1 MVPEPSHPEKVYSIL
16 MVWLSGAVA
25 NVRRMKVREQR
36 RLEHALVV
44 RVFAA
49 PQGDVS
55 LEPDI
60 ELLKAAVVYA
70 DRVVLTSPVAAM
82 AAAVSVLTG
91 EDETAR
97 LQVALEM
104 ARAIDPEG
112 AENLS
117 ALIGTRDHLQRL
129 PRDQR
134 RAQRDLL
141 AGLTRTLRDIQ
152 GDLAKTAAELLD
164 GAGARPLAE
173 AVQAGFVEID
183 PLVLADGDDFT
194 DRFMGTLIETLL
206 DPHSFAVMDEQT
218 TGLVRAMIEEG
229 AARQSPRAAAHSKEA
244 HLNTE
249 LLHSLPAFSRA
260 DLEEVLEI
268 REDLTPHL
276 VRYRATVGEMSTDL
290 TSAAHDIEF
299 TAEAREL
306 LRRRVEPALLEIAE
320 GFNESRRARRVIGE
334 VTTSKEGIGSLGITP
349 TVLMT
354 LAHLDVT
361 GLTAALASVGSTV
374 PLVATALNAAKNAGR
389 ERRQLRKHGLFLAY
403 DAQRRLS
410 AD

>member
-1 MVPEPSHPEKVYSIL
+1 MCAAAGHTP
-16 MVWLSGAVA
+16 
-25 NVRRMKVREQR
+25 R
-36 RLEHALVV
+36 LVV
-44 RVFAA
+44 RVFVS
-49 PQGDVS
+49 PQGSIS
-55 LEPDI
+55 LRPDI

-70 DRVVLTSPVAAM
+70 DRVVLTSPAASM
-82 AAAVSVLTG
+82 AASMSVLTG
-91 EDETAR
+91 PDESAR
-97 LQVALEM
+97 LRTALEM
-104 ARAIDPEG
+104 CRLADPVGATTLATLIEVHAR
-112 AENLS
+112 
-117 ALIGTRDHLQRL
+117 IGTLS
-129 PRDQR
+129 RDQR
-134 RAQRDLL
+134 RAQRHLISETQQAL
-141 AGLTRTLRDIQ
+141 GRMQ
-152 GDLAKTAAELLD
+152 VEMAEKVDEILD
-164 GAGARPLAE
+164 DAGAGPLAD
-173 AVQAGFVEID
+173 AVEAGFVEID
-183 PLVLADGDDFT
+183 PLVRENDHDFIG
-194 DRFMGTLIETLL
+194 RFIETLIETLL
-206 DPHSFAVMDEQT
+206 DPNSFAVMDVQT
-218 TGLVRAMIEEG
+218 TDLVRTMIEEG
-229 AARQSPRAAAHSKEA
+229 AATQSPRAAAHSKEA

-299 TAEAREL
+299 TAEARDL

-320 GFNESRRARRVIGE
+320 GLNESRRARRVIGE

-354 LAHLDVT
+354 LAHLDVR

>member
-1 MVPEPSHPEKVYSIL
+1 
-16 MVWLSGAVA
+16 
-25 NVRRMKVREQR
+25 VRVENPR
-36 RLEHALVV
+36 RLLPGAPLVV

-91 EDETAR
+91 EDEAAR

-104 ARAIDPEG
+104 ARAIDAEG
-112 AENLS
+112 AQNLS
-117 ALIGTRDHLQRL
+117 ALIETRERLQRL

-134 RAQRDLL
+134 RAQRDVL
-141 AGLTRTLRDIQ
+141 AGLTRTLNKVQ
-152 GDLAKTAAELLD
+152 GELAETATELLE

-173 AVQAGFVEID
+173 AVQAGCVEID
-183 PLVLADGDDFT
+183 PLVLTEGDDFT
-194 DRFMGTLIETLL
+194 DRFFATLVETLL

-218 TGLVRAMIEEG
+218 TGIVRAMIEEG
-229 AARQSPRAAAHSKEA
+229 AARQSPRSAAHSREA

-260 DLEEVLEI
+260 GLEEVLEI

-276 VRYRATVGEMSTDL
+276 VRYRATVGEMSTEL
-290 TSAAHDIEF
+290 TSAAHDLEF
-299 TAEAREL
+299 SAEVGDL
-306 LRRRVEPALLEIAE
+306 LRQRVEPALLEIAE

-334 VTTSKEGIGSLGITP
+334 VTTSKEGIGCLGITP
-349 TVLMT
+349 TVLLT
-354 LAHLDVT
+354 LAHLDIT
-361 GLTAALASVGSTV
+361 GLTAAFASVGSTV

-389 ERRQLRKHGLFLAY
+389 ERRQLRRHGLFLAY

-410 AD
+410 AN